1 MAGIAE
7 QLRQAVLQAAIQ
19 GKLTEQL
26 PEDGDA
32 RDLLAEIQAEK
43 AKLIAEKKIKKE
55 KPLEPIS
62 KEEMTFVVP
71 TDWAIARLGDIGI
84 YKKGPFG
91 SALTKSIFVP
101 KSVNTIKVYEQK
113 NAIKKDASLGNYYI
127 TEEYFLSKMKGFEV
141 FPGDIIVSCAGT
153 IGEAYVLPDEM
164 ERGIIN
170 QALMRIK
177 LSNRIDK
184 NYFLLFFDYFLKAS
198 AKENSKGSAIKNIP
212 PFDIL
217 KGYVIPI
224 PPLAEQH
231 RIVAHVD
238 ELMAKID
245 ELEKVENELNALH
258 KAFPGDMKA
267 ALLQAAMQ
275 GKLTEQLPEDGN
287 AEDLLKSIE
296 AEKGKPIAEK
306 KIKKQKA
313 LEPIADDEI
322 PFEIPD
328 NWKWN
333 RLRNLVYNRGQKTPV
348 KEFSYI
354 DIGSIDNIH
363 QRLNDNETIIPAAEA
378 PSRAR
383 KIVGLGDILY
393 STVRPYLHNACIIDK
408 NFRAEPIASTGF
420 AVLTCYKGVNSKYL
434 LYYMLSPAFDQYAN
448 ATDNAK
454 GVAYPAINDEKLY
467 KAVVP
472 LPPLAEQQ
480 RIVEKLDKLLP
491 LCDSLE
497 EKL

>member
-43 AKLIAEKKIKKE
+43 AKLITEKRTKKE
-55 KPLEPIS
+55 NPLETIA
-62 KEEMTFVVP
+62 KDEVP
-71 TDWAIARLGDIGI
+71 FDVSNSWSWAKLGDLCLKIGAGNTPPGGKNSDV
-84 YKKGPFG
+84 YKTDGIKFIRSMNVYNDGLHYEGMVYISEELASKRAG
-91 SALTKSIFVP
+91 SAVIAKDMLLNITGGSIGRCAIVP
-101 KSVNTIKVYEQK
+101 N
-113 NAIKKDASLGNYYI
+113 D
-127 TEEYFLSKMKGFEV
+127 
-141 FPGDIIVSCAGT
+141 
-153 IGEAYVLPDEM
+153 
-164 ERGIIN
+164 
-170 QALMRIK
+170 
-177 LSNRIDK
+177 
-184 NYFLLFFDYFLKAS
+184 
-198 AKENSKGSAIKNIP
+198 
-212 PFDIL
+212 FDIGNVNQHVL
-217 KGYVIPI
+217 IIRCVNEQCRSYIHLVICSPLI
-224 PPLAEQH
+224 QAAINEKAVGDKAGFSANKAKNLLIPLPPLAEQH
-231 RIVAHVD
+231 RIVARVD

-296 AEKGKPIAEK
+296 AEKGKLIAEK

-497 EKL
+497 ERL

>member
-1 MAGIAE
+1 MVGIAE

-19 GKLTEQL
+19 GKLTKQL

-43 AKLIAEKKIKKE
+43 AKLITEKRTKKE
-55 KPLEPIS
+55 NPLETIA
-62 KEEMTFVVP
+62 KDEVP
-71 TDWAIARLGDIGI
+71 FDVSNSWSWAKLGDLCLKIGAGNTPPGGKNSDV
-84 YKKGPFG
+84 YKTDGIKFIRSMNVYNDGLHYEGMVYISEELASKRAG
-91 SALTKSIFVP
+91 SAVIAKDMLLNITGGSIGRCAIVP
-101 KSVNTIKVYEQK
+101 N
-113 NAIKKDASLGNYYI
+113 D
-127 TEEYFLSKMKGFEV
+127 
-141 FPGDIIVSCAGT
+141 
-153 IGEAYVLPDEM
+153 
-164 ERGIIN
+164 
-170 QALMRIK
+170 
-177 LSNRIDK
+177 
-184 NYFLLFFDYFLKAS
+184 
-198 AKENSKGSAIKNIP
+198 
-212 PFDIL
+212 FDIGNVNQHVL
-217 KGYVIPI
+217 IIRCVNEQCRSYIHLVICSPLIQAAINEKAVGDKAGFSANKAKNLLI
-224 PPLAEQH
+224 PLPSLAEQH
-231 RIVAHVD
+231 RIVARVD

-296 AEKGKPIAEK
+296 AEKGKLVAEK

-497 EKL
+497 ERL

>member
-1 MAGIAE
+1 MVGIAE

-19 GKLTEQL
+19 GKLTKQL

-43 AKLIAEKKIKKE
+43 AKLITEKRTKKE
-55 KPLEPIS
+55 NPLETIA
-62 KEEMTFVVP
+62 KDEVP
-71 TDWAIARLGDIGI
+71 FDVSNSWSWAKLGDLCLKIGAGNTPSGGKNSDV
-84 YKKGPFG
+84 YKTDGIKFIRSMNVYNDGLHYEGMVYISEELASKRAG
-91 SALTKSIFVP
+91 SAVIAKDMLLNITGGSIGRCAIVP
-101 KSVNTIKVYEQK
+101 N
-113 NAIKKDASLGNYYI
+113 D
-127 TEEYFLSKMKGFEV
+127 
-141 FPGDIIVSCAGT
+141 
-153 IGEAYVLPDEM
+153 
-164 ERGIIN
+164 
-170 QALMRIK
+170 
-177 LSNRIDK
+177 
-184 NYFLLFFDYFLKAS
+184 
-198 AKENSKGSAIKNIP
+198 
-212 PFDIL
+212 FDIGNVNQHVL
-217 KGYVIPI
+217 IIRCVNEQCRSYIHLVICSPLI
-224 PPLAEQH
+224 QAAINEKAVGDKAGFSANKAKNLLIPLPPLAEQH
-231 RIVAHVD
+231 RIVARVD

-296 AEKGKPIAEK
+296 AEKGKLIAEK

-497 EKL
+497 ERL

>member
-32 RDLLAEIQAEK
+32 KDLLAEIQAEK
-43 AKLIAEKKIKKE
+43 AKLITEKRTKKE
-55 KPLEPIS
+55 NPLETIA
-62 KEEMTFVVP
+62 KDEVP
-71 TDWAIARLGDIGI
+71 FDVSNSWSWAKLGDLCLKIGAGNTPPGGKNSDV
-84 YKKGPFG
+84 YKTDGIKFIRSMNVYNDGLHYEGMVYISEELASKRAG
-91 SALTKSIFVP
+91 SAVIAKDMLLNITGGSIGRCAIVP
-101 KSVNTIKVYEQK
+101 N
-113 NAIKKDASLGNYYI
+113 D
-127 TEEYFLSKMKGFEV
+127 
-141 FPGDIIVSCAGT
+141 
-153 IGEAYVLPDEM
+153 
-164 ERGIIN
+164 
-170 QALMRIK
+170 
-177 LSNRIDK
+177 
-184 NYFLLFFDYFLKAS
+184 
-198 AKENSKGSAIKNIP
+198 
-212 PFDIL
+212 FDIGNVNQHVL
-217 KGYVIPI
+217 IIRCVNEQCRSYIHLVICSPLI
-224 PPLAEQH
+224 QAAINEKAVGDKAGFSANKAKNLLIPLPPLAEQH
-231 RIVAHVD
+231 RIVARVD

-296 AEKGKPIAEK
+296 AEKAKLIAEK

>member
-32 RDLLAEIQAEK
+32 KDLLAEIQAEK
-43 AKLIAEKKIKKE
+43 AKLITEKRTKKE
-55 KPLEPIS
+55 NPLETIA
-62 KEEMTFVVP
+62 KDEVP
-71 TDWAIARLGDIGI
+71 FDVSNSWSWAKLGDLCLKIGAGNTPPGGKNSDV
-84 YKKGPFG
+84 YKTDGIKFIRSMNVYNDGLHYEGMVYISEELASRRAG
-91 SALTKSIFVP
+91 SAVIAKDMLLNITGGSIGRCAIVP
-101 KSVNTIKVYEQK
+101 N
-113 NAIKKDASLGNYYI
+113 D
-127 TEEYFLSKMKGFEV
+127 
-141 FPGDIIVSCAGT
+141 
-153 IGEAYVLPDEM
+153 
-164 ERGIIN
+164 
-170 QALMRIK
+170 
-177 LSNRIDK
+177 
-184 NYFLLFFDYFLKAS
+184 
-198 AKENSKGSAIKNIP
+198 
-212 PFDIL
+212 FDIGNVNQHVL
-217 KGYVIPI
+217 IIRCVNEQCRSYIHLVICSPLI
-224 PPLAEQH
+224 QAAINEKAVGDKAGFSANKAKNLLIPLPPLAEQH
-231 RIVAHVD
+231 RIVARVD